1 MQNLI
6 IQKRPEIRY
15 KKEDKGENAAKQY
28 VDVLAKVSSQKKKQK
43 ATATLENVVD
53 VFYLEHVIKMKLSIS
68 LTLLK
73 HFVSQKSPYYLH
85 RERGF
90 SWRKGSSFSEMER
103 YHIMTV
109 SV

>member
-6 IQKRPEIRY
+6 IQKRPEIQY
-15 KKEDKGENAAKQY
+15 KKEDKGVKAAKQY
-28 VDVLAKVSSQKKKQK
+28 VDVLVKVSSQKKQK

-90 SWRKGSSFSEMER
+90 PWRKGSSFGEMER